1 MWALIGT
8 YNYLLYSGD
17 EDFIR
22 NNWAKH
28 EAAVAYAWSLLNEV
42 GVVDVQG
49 NRDWGRLTSATD
61 RSSASMLLY
70 RALVNA
76 ASITSWIPDL
86 PTTGGGNETEEYLS
100 KAKTL
105 RASILEQFWDEEVG
119 AFRESPQVNDLHPQ
133 DANSFALAYG
143 VVESD
148 SEEASRITDYLAE
161 QWGPF
166 GPSSPELPENVS
178 PFITSV
184 ELEAHFRAGRPD
196 RSLELMR
203 TLWGWYLNHENG
215 TQSTTPEG
223 FLQDGTWGYR
233 YNGGYYN
240 APSYMSH
247 AHCWSSGPTSTLS
260 EHMLGLRLTKPGGR
274 EWLLKPASF
283 MELATVQAGYTT
295 SLGKFSAKFEINGDE
310 AIIEWDTPVGSR
322 GVVQL
327 PGSAPEEVEGGSG
340 SRVVSI
346 S

>member
-22 NNWAKH
+22 DNWSKH
-28 EAAVAYAWSLLNEV
+28 EAAVAYAWSLISDA
-42 GVVDVQG
+42 GVVSVKG
-49 NRDWGRLTSATD
+49 NRDWGRLTSAND
-61 RSSASMLLY
+61 RASASMLLY
-70 RALVNA
+70 RALVDA
-76 ASITSWIPDL
+76 ASITSWVPDL
-86 PTTGGGNETEEYLS
+86 PTSGGVNETEDYLN
-100 KAKTL
+100 KAETL
-105 RASILEQFWDEEVG
+105 REAIFDQFWDGEFG
-119 AFRESPQVNDLHPQ
+119 AFRESPDEPDLYPQ
-133 DANSFALAYG
+133 DANSFALAYDIVKPG
-143 VVESD
+143 
-148 SEEASRITDYLAE
+148 SEEADRITDYLATN
-161 QWGPF
+161 WTPI

-203 TLWGWYLNHENG
+203 TLWGWYLTHENG

-223 FLQDGTWGYR
+223 FLLDGTWGYR

-260 EHMLGLRLTKPGGR
+260 EFMLGLRLTKPGGE

-283 MELATVQAGYTT
+283 DELKSVQAGYTT
-295 SLGKFSAKFEINGDE
+295 LLGKFSAKFEVGENEVAVEWNTPEGTTGV
-310 AIIEWDTPVGSR
+310 IE
-322 GVVQL
+322 L
-327 PGSAPEEVEGGSG
+327 PGQEPEVVEGGIG
-340 SRVVSI
+340 SRVI
-346 S
+346 SLA